1 MRWTKGRYAFIVA
14 THTDRE
20 HIHNHIIYN
29 STSLDSTRKFRD
41 FYFSAIA
48 LRRLSDMICME
59 HKLSVI
65 TPKPYDERVKRT
77 EFPKKVSHRDELCM
91 AIDEALR
98 QNPKSF
104 DELIQLLISMG
115 YEYKNGKNPAVRSKN
130 QKRFI
135 RFRSLG
141 DEYSKEALEAIIAG
155 TKSHREKTFSKQYH
169 RRKPQMSLLV
179 DIQAKM
185 QEGKGIGYERW
196 AKVFNLKQMAAAM
209 NFIETHN
216 IRSYEQLA
224 ELTANTVTTNDGMLA
239 SIKADEARLAEIK
252 VMMTHLQNYNKAKN
266 VFAEYRASGYSRK
279 YYEAH
284 RDVLALRQAAKQA
297 FDECVKENGKDIPL
311 PRLKD
316 LHAEYA
322 TVLERKKKT
331 YAEYRKQKS
340 EMQDYLMAQK
350 IVEVMMDKDDR
361 DKERERQQQ
370 EQKRKQR

>member
-1 MRWTKGRYAFIVA
+1 
-14 THTDRE
+14 
-20 HIHNHIIYN
+20 
-29 STSLDSTRKFRD
+29 
-41 FYFSAIA
+41 
-48 LRRLSDMICME
+48 ME

-65 TPKPYDERVKRT
+65 APKPYDEREKRT

-98 QNPKSF
+98 QKPKSF
-104 DELIQLLISMG
+104 DELIQILISMG

-141 DEYSKEALEAIIAG
+141 DDYSKEALESIIAG
-155 TKSHREKTFSKQYH
+155 TKTHREKTFSKQYH

-179 DIQAKM
+179 DIQAKL
-185 QEGKGIGYERW
+185 QEGKGAGYERW

-209 NFIETHN
+209 NFIESHN

-224 ELTANTVTTNDGMLA
+224 ELAANTVTTNDGMLA
-239 SIKADEARLAEIK
+239 SIKADEVRLAEIK

-279 YYEAH
+279 YYEEH

-297 FDECVKENGKDIPL
+297 FDEYVKEHGKDTPL

-350 IVEVMMDKDDR
+350 IVEVMLEKDDR
-361 DKERERQQQ
+361 EKEQQQLQQ
-370 EQKRKQR
+370 EQNRAQR